1 VLDERRIRLLSEDR
15 SFLLTGK
22 LCVAVARHLDGAHT
36 AEDIVAAL
44 KPGVPVER
52 IPLALSNMLAKGCA
66 AARGGPAPVPE
77 VASPGVRA

>member
-22 LCVAVARHLDGAHT
+22 LYVAVARYLAGAHT

-44 KPGVPVER
+44 KPGAPVER
-52 IPLALSNMLAKGCA
+52 IPLALSNMLAKGYA
-66 AARGGPAPVPE
+66 AARGGAAAVPE
-77 VASPGVRA
+77 VVSAAVRA